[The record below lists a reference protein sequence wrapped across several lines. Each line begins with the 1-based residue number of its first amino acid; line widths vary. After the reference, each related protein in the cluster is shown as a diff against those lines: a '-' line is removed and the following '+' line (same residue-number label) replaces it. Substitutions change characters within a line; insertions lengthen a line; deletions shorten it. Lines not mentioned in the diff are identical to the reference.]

1 MFSFGL
7 WVDTLVKAVG
17 HKYIKR
23 IPYQSRGKRRYRYIY
38 KVTHSHQGKHAFD
51 EAHLQVGTA
60 FSLNTKAGEE
70 FHGHITKIEGDKI
83 SYRIDDGPEKGTVK
97 TTSKQKLLAKLN
109 DVHDIEN
116 QLTSERD
123 KLRNQIKEARE
134 NKASEKQIARLEA
147 RLKRLGGE
155 TESGGLSG
163 EMLDLFNKHQVSPDM
178 VALDKW
184 YQEKPRHAEP
194 WGSPLNR
201 TRATYG
207 GKPDS
212 AMYQR
217 LKNLA
222 PRTKEACERYNRGL
236 KRALA
241 EIGPV
246 YAQVKQEAGELERRL
261 AGVRVTAEEINE
273 QNALVKELH
282 NTLSELLTP
291 ISAPAGLSWDFVY
304 MSDLEREAPEVAE
317 KVRQILK
324 GVDKYVLSTRSI
336 YEAYQYSL
344 DDGSLVF
351 RGKRIDYIPRLDG
364 QDAEERM
371 IQQGSERARSAQVS
385 GLLGDLLFDPE
396 ARNEADIDV
405 REIGVKKARGGP
417 APQIVG
423 HFVNKMRDIYPEYRN
438 GLHTVNIDYKRK
450 GIRASCRTLPDTRR
464 AVLKLASNDSE
475 KTMLHEITHTLEY
488 FVQDVVDAVTL
499 SHATRVQPKKVS
511 ALRGGKGESFFE
523 DEYVSNYTGK
533 LYNKEKPLVASE
545 FVTMGVQEFVDAES
559 ALNLL
564 TADPHHFAVAYGI
577 MKGYFSDEN

>member
-7 WVDTLVKAVG
+7 WVDMLSKAVG

-23 IPYQSRGKRRYRYIY
+23 IPYQSKGKRRYRYIY

-51 EAHLQVGTA
+51 ESHLKVGTA
-60 FSLNTKAGEE
+60 FSLNTKAGAE
-70 FHGHITKIEGDKI
+70 FHGHVVKVEGDQV
-83 SYRIDDGPEKGTVK
+83 SYKIDDGPEKGTIK
-97 TTSKQKLLAKLN
+97 TVSKQELLAKLN
-109 DVHDIEN
+109 DVHGIESK
-116 QLTSERD
+116 LSSERD
-123 KLRNQIKEARE
+123 KLRNQIKEAKK

-147 RLKRLGGE
+147 RLSRLGGKQ
-155 TESGGLSG
+155 ESEVLSG

-194 WGSPLNR
+194 WGSPLNN
-201 TRATYG
+201 TKATYQG
-207 GKPDS
+207 QPDS

-241 EIGPV
+241 EIAPV

-282 NTLSELLTP
+282 NTLAELLTP

-336 YEAYQYSL
+336 YEAYQYSF

-364 QDAEERM
+364 QDAEERKL
-371 IQQGSERARSAQVS
+371 QQESKRARRSQVS
-385 GLLGDLLFDPE
+385 ELLGELLFDPE
-396 ARNEADIDV
+396 ARNEADIDI
-405 REIGVKKARGGP
+405 REFGVLKARGGP

-423 HFVNKMRDIYPEYRN
+423 HFVDKMKNVYPEYRN
-438 GLHTVNIDYKRK
+438 GLRTINIDYKRK
-450 GIRASCRTLPDTRR
+450 GFRANCSTLPDRHR
-464 AVLKLASNDSE
+464 AVLRLASNDSK
-475 KTMLHEITHTLEY
+475 KTMLHEVAHTLEY
-488 FVQDVVDAVTL
+488 FAQDVVDAVTL
-499 SHATRVQPKKVS
+499 SHATRVQPQRVVKYSKDGNV
-511 ALRGGKGESFFE
+511 FD

-545 FVTMGVQEFVDAES
+545 FVTMGVQEFVDADS